1 MQRRALTFALVF
13 VAPTFLPVLALSS
26 TSTSPLSLEG
36 KRALVTGSSGGIG
49 AGIALALAAQ
59 GASVLVHYNS
69 RHEGAKQTCAA
80 ITKQAQSAEGGKGL
94 CEGII
99 QCDFRSPKAID
110 KMMGYIGE
118 NCWEGQPLDILVNN
132 AGLITKMASDDD
144 DEDLSAWHDTM
155 AVNLHAPLQLS
166 RLAHR
171 QMKTGGAGIALA
183 LAAQGASVLVHYNS
197 RHEGAKQTCAAITK
211 QAQSAEGGKG
221 LCEGIIQ
228 CDFRSPK
235 AIDKMMGY
243 IGENCWEG
251 QPLDILVNNAGLITK
266 MASDDDDEDLSAWHD
281 TMAVNL
287 HAPLQLSR
295 LAHRQMKTG
304 GNGGVIVNVSSI
316 HGSRSVEWMTAYAA
330 SKAALDSLT
339 RGLALE
345 YADDNVRVNAVAP
358 GIVPVERTA
367 AVLSTKEAQD
377 MWTPHLPVG
386 RMGSVG
392 EIGEA
397 TVQLCTNQ
405 WMTGTVLSIDGG
417 MMARANMPFRP
428 RPPVPEPKSASGS
441 DVDEVCQDVTFE
453 RP

>member
-1 MQRRALTFALVF
+1 MPLFANKTRWLPTALV
-13 VAPTFLPVLALSS
+13 VGGMIATSPTLTMALS
-26 TSTSPLSLEG
+26 TSTSPLHLEG

-69 RHEGAKQTCAA
+69 RYEGAKQTCAA
-80 ITKQAQSAEGGKGL
+80 ITKQAQSAEGGKGS

-118 NCWEGQPLDILVNN
+118 NCWGGQPLDILVNN

-144 DEDLSAWHDTM
+144 DEDLSAWRETIS
-155 AVNLHAPLQLS
+155 VNLHAPLQLS
-166 RLAHR
+166 RLAYR
-171 QMKTGGAGIALA
+171 QMK
-183 LAAQGASVLVHYNS
+183 
-197 RHEGAKQTCAAITK
+197 
-211 QAQSAEGGKG
+211 
-221 LCEGIIQ
+221 
-228 CDFRSPK
+228 K
-235 AIDKMMGY
+235 A
-243 IGENCWEG
+243 
-251 QPLDILVNNAGLITK
+251 
-266 MASDDDDEDLSAWHD
+266 
-281 TMAVNL
+281 
-287 HAPLQLSR
+287 
-295 LAHRQMKTG
+295 
-304 GNGGVIVNVSSI
+304 GNGGVIINVSSI
-316 HGSRSVEWMTAYAA
+316 HGSRSVEYMTAYAA
-330 SKAALDSLT
+330 SKAGLDSLT

-345 YADDNVRVNAVAP
+345 YADDNVRVNAIAP

-367 AVLSTKEAQD
+367 AVLSTKDAQH

-386 RMGSVG
+386 RMGSVE

-405 WMTGTVLSIDGG
+405 WITGTVLSIDGG

-428 RPPVPEPKSASGS
+428 RPPVPGPTSASGS
-441 DVDEVCQDVTFE
+441 GVDEVCQDVAFE

>member
-1 MQRRALTFALVF
+1 MHLFASKARWVTIALLFGGMIVTCL
-13 VAPTFLPVLALSS
+13 PTLAMALS
-26 TSTSPLSLEG
+26 TSPTSPLSLEG

-49 AGIALALAAQ
+49 AAIAVALAAQ

-69 RHEGAKQTCAA
+69 RYEGAKETCAA
-80 ITKQAQSAEGGKGL
+80 ITKQAQSAEGGKGS

-144 DEDLSAWHDTM
+144 DEALSAWHDTM

-166 RLAHR
+166 RLAYR
-171 QMKTGGAGIALA
+171 QMKT
-183 LAAQGASVLVHYNS
+183 
-197 RHEGAKQTCAAITK
+197 
-211 QAQSAEGGKG
+211 
-221 LCEGIIQ
+221 
-228 CDFRSPK
+228 D
-235 AIDKMMGY
+235 
-243 IGENCWEG
+243 
-251 QPLDILVNNAGLITK
+251 
-266 MASDDDDEDLSAWHD
+266 
-281 TMAVNL
+281 
-287 HAPLQLSR
+287 
-295 LAHRQMKTG
+295 

-345 YADDNVRVNAVAP
+345 YADDNVRVYAVAP

-386 RMGSVG
+386 RMGSVE

-417 MMARANMPFRP
+417 MMARANMPFRS
-428 RPPVPEPKSASGS
+428 RPPLPEPTSASGS
-441 DVDEVCQDVTFE
+441 DMDEVCQDVAFE